1 MKISNQDYY
10 KIRSISNIHQKR
22 AYSFLAT
29 AGFKHFVFEGIKKDR
44 RTFLYKKNE
53 RKDNK
58 NEVKSSNRYIK
69 FGMHQLKG
77 RSDIYSNFPTK
88 ITSTSKKISTNT
100 TEEKVHVPIVNTSKY
115 QNDILNFDLSEENV
129 V

>member
-1 MKISNQDYY
+1 
-10 KIRSISNIHQKR
+10 
-22 AYSFLAT
+22 
-29 AGFKHFVFEGIKKDR
+29 
-44 RTFLYKKNE
+44 
-53 RKDNK
+53 
-58 NEVKSSNRYIK
+58 
-69 FGMHQLKG
+69 MHQLKG
-77 RSDIYSNFPTK
+77 RSYIYSNFPTK